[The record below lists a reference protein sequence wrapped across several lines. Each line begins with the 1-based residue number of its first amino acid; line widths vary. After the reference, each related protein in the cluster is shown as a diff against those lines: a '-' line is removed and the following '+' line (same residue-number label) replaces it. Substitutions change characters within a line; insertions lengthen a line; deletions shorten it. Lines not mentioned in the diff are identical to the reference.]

1 MNEEQVKKMV
11 AVERMTILQAF
22 AESYLMRTQK
32 KTFMEAYPDVPDQY
46 GKLNDVQTA
55 LLHEYLVSFY
65 KGLGFDLEKIL
76 AEKGQKFD
84 GKNLTEYEKEQ
95 LVRLADEQIH
105 MLAVIL
111 DRKARA
117 KKGKK

>member
-1 MNEEQVKKMV
+1 MNEEQMKKMV
-11 AVERMTILQAF
+11 VVERMTILQAF

-32 KTFMEAYPDVPDQY
+32 KTFKEAYPDVEDQY
-46 GKLNDVQTA
+46 GVLNNQQSA
-55 LLHEYLVSFY
+55 LLHDYLTDLY
-65 KGLGFDLEKIL
+65 KGFGLDLNKIL
-76 AEKGQKFD
+76 EEKGQKSD
-84 GKNLTEYEKEQ
+84 GKTLTEFEKEQ